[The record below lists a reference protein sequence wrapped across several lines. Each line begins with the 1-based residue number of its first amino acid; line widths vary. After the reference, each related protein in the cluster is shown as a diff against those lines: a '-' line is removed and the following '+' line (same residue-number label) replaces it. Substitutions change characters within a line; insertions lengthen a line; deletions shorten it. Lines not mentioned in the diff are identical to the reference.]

1 MLVSNPWR
9 NEVLRHFTEG
19 ISPNRAAELS
29 GRAANS
35 SRRANGILKLCKEL
49 L

>member
-1 MLVSNPWR
+1 MR
-9 NEVLRHFTEG
+9 RFG
-19 ISPNRAAELS
+19 ISPNRAAEPALS

>member
-1 MLVSNPWR
+1 MRRFGIHRIALQNP
-9 NEVLRHFTEG
+9 
-19 ISPNRAAELS
+19 LS
-29 GRAANS
+29 IRSAANS